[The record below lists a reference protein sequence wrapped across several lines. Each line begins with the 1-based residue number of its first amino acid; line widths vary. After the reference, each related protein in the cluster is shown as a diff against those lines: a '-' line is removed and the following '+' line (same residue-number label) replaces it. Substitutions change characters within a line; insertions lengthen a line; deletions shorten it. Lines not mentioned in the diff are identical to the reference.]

1 MTISQPCFATTI
13 SIVKTSNGC
22 NKGAL
27 NTMVAAS
34 TLRAAAAKPSKHAAG
49 RRIARD
55 QLESLLMPAAK
66 AYLLGYVMDILPA
79 ILKAL
84 IRFVTAE
91 LKRIRASEKR
101 LIEEREIAKE
111 SGQPQPK
118 SGFWA
123 GIKPILSSF
132 YRLPTLLQAIAKAL
146 LVALGPNGMAI
157 SCFLAMAGWR
167 ISETLV
173 WWPIAKYYALK
184 LANPATT
191 SEAHTLRAL
200 QYARV
205 ASTFVASSLSS
216 ALAMMMLQH
225 QSQAAI
231 QAKHASAANSAG
243 APLLTI
249 DTTPGWIPK
258 SLRPSNLG
266 FLSSRLNSGKP
277 TPRIASLAPAGH
289 FLSRLTSLTVPGTP
303 SPHLGPN
310 SGVSPHLP
318 ASPDPKAPASPSAP
332 SQPLPKVSDDA
343 TAPPASPLAS
353 ATQPAAPPVQPAK
366 QSKPALGRPSPTI
379 DLTLF
384 ALVRGMDTLVRAL
397 AAPAAA
403 RKDRLRASTT
413 GATRASAST
422 TRSWISTLLRRT
434 ALGMADQA
442 DGLIFV
448 VCCAQIMWAWF
459 YHPERLPPT
468 YVKWITNLATM
479 DERLLLALRCIR
491 TGKPLTWNYQSKE
504 MSPEGVHLL
513 GSLAEALGH
522 PYEWGDPTRLPNTSA
537 EARQMIAEA
546 RAAHDAGELTEA
558 ADKGPN
564 PGFVLNG
571 AAGPRG
577 RGEMGGMPCE
587 LVHCGTGG
595 ANCYK
600 NALYR
605 WIRGWRMSM
614 AIYFPVHLLPR
625 LLFNPRGFLASP
637 LPNLV
642 KVLTGAARSA
652 AFLATYIVGNWF
664 PICLARSALLPR
676 LFPSVPF
683 NFWDA
688 GIGPG
693 LGSVACG
700 FSIFIEEKRKRAE
713 MALYVA
719 PRALFAMVEGAKPG
733 WLSQGEQTAL
743 WAERLT
749 FGAAVGTVVAAARYR
764 PDLLRGITAAMGWVA
779 RPPGLPASGRNYA
792 RDA

>member
-1 MTISQPCFATTI
+1 
-13 SIVKTSNGC
+13 
-22 NKGAL
+22 
-27 NTMVAAS
+27 MVAAS
-34 TLRAAAAKPSKHAAG
+34 TLRAAAATSPANVAA

-84 IRFVTAE
+84 IRFVTTE
-91 LKRIRASEKR
+91 LKRIRESEKQ
-101 LIEEREIAKE
+101 LIEERKIAKE
-111 SGQPQPK
+111 AGQPRAK
-118 SGFWA
+118 SRWVQSLT
-123 GIKPILSSF
+123 PILPSF
-132 YRLPTLLQAIAKAL
+132 YRLPTLLHAIANAL
-146 LVALGPNGMAI
+146 LVALGSDGMAI
-157 SCFLAMAGWR
+157 SCSLAMAGWR

-184 LANPATT
+184 LANPATS

-200 QYARV
+200 QHARI

-225 QSQAAI
+225 KSQAAI
-231 QAKHASAANSAG
+231 RAKQAAAANAAG
-243 APLLTI
+243 GVPLLTI

-266 FLSSRLNSGKP
+266 FLGRRLNNTSS

-303 SPHLGPN
+303 SPHLGAG
-310 SGVSPHLP
+310 SGVSPNMP
-318 ASPDPKAPASPSAP
+318 ASPDPRTPTSPSATLH
-332 SQPLPKVSDDA
+332 PLPKVSSDA
-343 TAPPASPLAS
+343 TPAPPAEGTP
-353 ATQPAAPPVQPAK
+353 TKRPP
-366 QSKPALGRPSPTI
+366 LGRPSPTI

-384 ALVRGMDTLVRAL
+384 A
-397 AAPAAA
+397 PAAA
-403 RKDRLRASTT
+403 HKDRLRSST
-413 GATRASAST
+413 T
-422 TRSWISTLLRRT
+422 TRSRSSTLLRRL

-442 DGLIFV
+442 EGLVFV
-448 VCCAQIMWAWF
+448 MCCAQIMWAWF

-491 TGKPLTWNYQSKE
+491 TGTPLTWNYQSKR
-504 MSPEGVHLL
+504 MSAEGVHLL
-513 GSLAEALGH
+513 GSLAEELGH
-522 PYEWGDPTRLPNTSA
+522 PYEWGDPTRLPNTAA
-537 EARQMIAEA
+537 EARVMIAQA
-546 RAAHDAGELTEA
+546 RAAAKAAGGSANE
-558 ADKGPN
+558 
-564 PGFVLNG
+564 GFVLNG
-571 AAGPRG
+571 AVGPRG

-595 ANCYK
+595 GNCYK

-605 WIRGWRMSM
+605 WLRGWRMSM
-614 AIYFPVHLLPR
+614 AIYVPVHLLPR
-625 LLFNPRGFLASP
+625 LLFNPRAFLAAP
-637 LPNLV
+637 LPNII

-676 LFPSVPF
+676 LLPSVPF

-688 GIGPG
+688 GLGPG

-719 PRALFAMVEGAKPG
+719 PRALFAMVEGARPG
-733 WLSQGEQTAL
+733 WLSQGEHTAL

-779 RPPGLPASGRNYA
+779 RPPELPASGRNYA
-792 RDA
+792 RSAN

>member
-1 MTISQPCFATTI
+1 
-13 SIVKTSNGC
+13 
-22 NKGAL
+22 
-27 NTMVAAS
+27 MVAAS
-34 TLRAAAAKPSKHAAG
+34 TLRAAAAKPTAKHAAATAAG
-49 RRIARD
+49 RLIAKEH
-55 QLESLLMPAAK
+55 LESLLMPAAK

-101 LIEEREIAKE
+101 LLEERKVAKE
-111 SGQPQPK
+111 SGQPRRKP
-118 SGFWA
+118 GLLD
-123 GIKPILSSF
+123 GLKPILPSF
-132 YRLPTLLQAIAKAL
+132 YRLPSLLHAIAKAL
-146 LVALGPNGMAI
+146 LVALGPNGMAL

-184 LANPATT
+184 LANPATS
-191 SEAHTLRAL
+191 SEAQTMTALRH
-200 QYARV
+200 ARV
-205 ASTFVASSLSS
+205 ASTFVASALSS

-225 QSQAAI
+225 QSEAAME
-231 QAKHASAANSAG
+231 AKKAAAAG

-266 FLSSRLNSGKP
+266 FLSRKLSTGASA
-277 TPRIASLAPAGH
+277 PRIASLAPAGH
-289 FLSRLTSLTVPGTP
+289 FLSRLTSLTVPGSP
-303 SPHLGPN
+303 SPFTSGN
-310 SGVSPHLP
+310 AGVS
-318 ASPDPKAPASPSAP
+318 S
-332 SQPLPKVSDDA
+332 
-343 TAPPASPLAS
+343 
-353 ATQPAAPPVQPAK
+353 
-366 QSKPALGRPSPTI
+366 PALGRPSPTI

-403 RKDRLRASTT
+403 RKDRLRASTSAPSAT
-413 GATRASAST
+413 APRSGASK
-422 TRSWISTLLRRT
+422 LLRRV

-442 DGLIFV
+442 EGLVFV
-448 VCCAQIMWAWF
+448 VCCAQIMWSWF

-479 DERLLLALRCIR
+479 DERLLVALRCIHSR
-491 TGKPLTWNYQSKE
+491 GTPLRWEYQSKK
-504 MSPEGVHLL
+504 MTPNGVGLL
-513 GSLAEALGH
+513 GSLSEALGH

-537 EARQMIAEA
+537 QAREMIATA
-546 RAAHDAGELTEA
+546 RAAAAASGHKPTHPHDV
-558 ADKGPN
+558 
-564 PGFVLNG
+564 PGFILNG

-595 ANCYK
+595 ASCYR

-605 WIRGWRMSM
+605 WIRGFRMSM

-625 LLFNPRGFLASP
+625 LLFNPKGFLASP
-637 LPNLV
+637 LPNLL

-664 PICLARSALLPR
+664 PICLARTALLPR
-676 LFPSVPF
+676 LFPNVPF

-688 GIGPG
+688 GIGPAI
-693 LGSVACG
+693 GSVACG

-719 PRALFAMVEGAKPG
+719 PRALFAMVESARPG

-743 WAERLT
+743 WAERAT
-749 FGAAVGTVVAAARYR
+749 FGAAVGTVVCAARYR

>member
-1 MTISQPCFATTI
+1 
-13 SIVKTSNGC
+13 
-22 NKGAL
+22 
-27 NTMVAAS
+27 MVAAS
-34 TLRAAAAKPSKHAAG
+34 TLRAAAARPGTNASAG
-49 RRIARD
+49 ARRRIARD

-66 AYLLGYVMDILPA
+66 AYLLGYIMDILPA

-84 IRFVTAE
+84 IRFVTTE

-101 LIEEREIAKE
+101 LIEERKIAKE
-111 SGQPQPK
+111 SGQPRSK
-118 SGFWA
+118 TGWLH
-123 GIKPILSSF
+123 GLKPILPSF

-146 LVALGPNGMAI
+146 LVALGSDGMAT

-184 LANPATT
+184 LANPAT
-191 SEAHTLRAL
+191 SSQAHTLRAL
-200 QYARV
+200 QHARI
-205 ASTFVASSLSS
+205 ASTFVASSISS

-225 QSQAAI
+225 KSQAAL
-231 QAKHASAANSAG
+231 QAKQAAAVNNAAG
-243 APLLTI
+243 NVPPLLTI

-258 SLRPSNLG
+258 SLRRSNLG
-266 FLSSRLNSGKP
+266 FLGRRLNNTTS

-303 SPHLGPN
+303 SPHLSNN
-310 SGVSPHLP
+310 SGVSPNIP
-318 ASPDPKAPASPSAP
+318 SSPDPRAPSSPSATL
-332 SQPLPKVSDDA
+332 QPLPKISSDDVS
-343 TAPPASPLAS
+343 APPVSPLPS
-353 ATQPAAPPVQPAK
+353 ATQLSPNEPVQP

-397 AAPAAA
+397 AVPAAA
-403 RKDRLRASTT
+403 SKDRLRTSTI
-413 GATRASAST
+413 GSPSNAKAQS
-422 TRSWISTLLRRT
+422 SWGRTLLRRV

-442 DGLIFV
+442 EGLIFV

-491 TGKPLTWNYQSKE
+491 TGKPLAWDYGSKT
-504 MSPEGVHLL
+504 MAPEGVHLVA
-513 GSLAEALGH
+513 SLAEELGL
-522 PYEWGDPTRLPNTSA
+522 PYEWGDPTRLPNTAA
-537 EARQMIAEA
+537 EARQMVAKA
-546 RAAHDAGELTEA
+546 RAARAAGDGAQPEA
-558 ADKGPN
+558 AEKGPN
-564 PGFVLNG
+564 PGYVLNG
-571 AAGPRG
+571 AVGPRG

-595 ANCYK
+595 GNCYK

-625 LLFNPRGFLASP
+625 LLFNPRGFLSSP
-637 LPNLV
+637 LPNLI
-642 KVLTGAARSA
+642 KVLMGAARSA

-683 NFWDA
+683 SFWDA
-688 GIGPG
+688 GLGPG
-693 LGSVACG
+693 LGSIACG

-719 PRALFAMVEGAKPG
+719 PRALFAMVEGAKPN

-792 RDA
+792 RSAN

>member
-1 MTISQPCFATTI
+1 MAAT
-13 SIVKTSNGC
+13 KTLPQ
-22 NKGAL
+22 KARAKA
-27 NTMVAAS
+27 AAS
-34 TLRAAAAKPSKHAAG
+34 SHATRPIQSANGQSTAMAKA
-49 RRIARD
+49 

-66 AYLLGYVMDILPA
+66 AYLLGYIMDILPA

-84 IRFVTAE
+84 IKYISTE

-101 LIEEREIAKE
+101 LIEERKVAKE
-111 SGQPQPK
+111 FGQPQRKP
-118 SGFWA
+118 GLLD
-123 GIKPILSSF
+123 GLKPILPSF

-157 SCFLAMAGWR
+157 SCLLAMAGWR

-184 LANPATT
+184 LANPATF
-191 SEAHTLRAL
+191 SEKQTLNAL
-200 QYARV
+200 RHARI

-231 QAKHASAANSAG
+231 SAKKAAAASVDG
-243 APLLTI
+243 KTLTI

-266 FLSSRLNSGKP
+266 FLGKRLANSTG
-277 TPRIASLAPAGH
+277 TPRMASLAPAGH
-289 FLSRLTSLTVPGTP
+289 FLSRLTSLTLPGTP
-303 SPHLGPN
+303 APPPPGMP
-310 SGVSPHLP
+310 GVSNMLP
-318 ASPDPKAPASPSAP
+318 ASPDARVPASPTATL
-332 SQPLPKVSDDA
+332 QPLPQISQSGA
-343 TAPPASPLAS
+343 TVPPSSPQPPLSPSSAPAPPAQDKFK
-353 ATQPAAPPVQPAK
+353 T
-366 QSKPALGRPSPTI
+366 PALGRPSPTI

-397 AAPAAA
+397 AAPASA
-403 RKDRLRASTT
+403 RKDRLRALTS
-413 GATRASAST
+413 ASATST
-422 TRSWISTLLRRT
+422 SASSGRT
-434 ALGMADQA
+434 ILKKLALGIADQA
-442 DGLIFV
+442 EGLIFV

-459 YHPERLPPT
+459 YHPERLPPS

-491 TGKPLTWNYQSKE
+491 TGKPLTWNYQSKQ
-504 MSPEGVHLL
+504 MTPEGVHLL
-513 GSLAEALGH
+513 GSLAEELGH
-522 PYEWGDPTRLPNTSA
+522 PYQWGDPTRLPNTSA
-537 EARQMIAEA
+537 EAKAFIAQA
-546 RAAHDAGELTEA
+546 RAQAAEKRAAGAELEN
-558 ADKGPN
+558 GPN

-577 RGEMGGMPCE
+577 RGQMGGMPCE

-595 ANCYK
+595 ASCYK

-625 LLFNPRGFLASP
+625 LLFNPKGFLSSP
-637 LPNLV
+637 VPNLI

-676 LFPSVPF
+676 LFPNIPF

-688 GIGPG
+688 GIGPM
-693 LGSVACG
+693 LGSIACG

-719 PRALFAMVEGAKPG
+719 PRALFAMVESARPG

-749 FGAAVGTVVAAARYR
+749 FGAAVGTVVAAARYK

-779 RPPGLPASGRNYA
+779 RPPGTVSSGRNYA
-792 RDA
+792 RSQ

>member
-1 MTISQPCFATTI
+1 MPN
-13 SIVKTSNGC
+13 SIVARRSGTSTANIR
-22 NKGAL
+22 
-27 NTMVAAS
+27 TS
-34 TLRAAAAKPSKHAAG
+34 SSS
-49 RRIARD
+49 RIAKQ
-55 QLESLLMPAAK
+55 QLEALLMPAAK

-84 IRFVTAE
+84 VKFVTAE
-91 LKRIRASEKR
+91 LKRVRASEKR
-101 LIEEREIAKE
+101 LLEEREVAEE
-111 SGQPQPK
+111 SILAQSKPGILD
-118 SGFWA
+118 GF
-123 GIKPILSSF
+123 KPILPSF

-184 LANPATT
+184 LANPKIS
-191 SEAHTLRAL
+191 SEAQTMSALRH
-200 QYARV
+200 ARI
-205 ASTFVASSLSS
+205 ASTFVAASLSS
-216 ALAMMMLQH
+216 ALALIMLQH
-225 QSQAAI
+225 R
-231 QAKHASAANSAG
+231 SAAADAVEKAAAGGNS
-243 APLLTI
+243 LTI

-258 SLRPSNLG
+258 SLRPSHLG
-266 FLSSRLNSGKP
+266 FLGRRTGNSNQN
-277 TPRIASLAPAGH
+277 TRFASLAPAGH

-303 SPHLGPN
+303 LPGASGGSP
-310 SGVSPHLP
+310 GVPANADAQAPPSPVNT
-318 ASPDPKAPASPSAP
+318 A
-332 SQPLPKVSDDA
+332 QPLPRIDVS
-343 TAPPASPLAS
+343 APPASP
-353 ATQPAAPPVQPAK
+353 QPLQPQDAPKPTKEKAK
-366 QSKPALGRPSPTI
+366 RRALGRSSPTI

-397 AAPAAA
+397 AAPASA
-403 RKDRLRASTT
+403 RKDRLRTAATATT
-413 GATRASAST
+413 SSA
-422 TRSWISTLLRRT
+422 RSKTSTLLRKL

-442 DGLIFV
+442 EGLIFV

-459 YHPERLPPT
+459 YHPERLPPS

-491 TGKPLTWNYQSKE
+491 TSKPLTWNYQSKQ
-504 MSPEGVHLL
+504 MTPEGVHLL
-513 GSLAEALGH
+513 GSLAEELGH
-522 PYEWGDPTRLPNTSA
+522 PYEWGDPTRLPNTLA
-537 EARQMIAEA
+537 EAQKFIAEA
-546 RAAHDAGELTEA
+546 RAAAAKKKAAGEGEDETELK
-558 ADKGPN
+558 KGPN

-595 ANCYK
+595 ASCYK

-625 LLFNPRGFLASP
+625 LLFNPRGFFASP
-637 LPNLV
+637 LANLL
-642 KVLTGAARSA
+642 KVLKGAARSA

-683 NFWDA
+683 TFWDA
-688 GIGPG
+688 GFGPG

-719 PRALFAMVEGAKPG
+719 PRALFAMVESAKPG
-733 WLSQGEQTAL
+733 WLSQGEQAAL
-743 WAERLT
+743 WAERAT

-779 RPPGLPASGRNYA
+779 KPPGVPASGRNYA
-792 RDA
+792 RSQ

>member
-1 MTISQPCFATTI
+1 MA
-13 SIVKTSNGC
+13 V
-22 NKGAL
+22 
-27 NTMVAAS
+27 S
-34 TLRAAAAKPSKHAAG
+34 TARAGPAAKAIRSDVAAAG
-49 RRIARD
+49 RRLQSNARSSAVVRQ
-55 QLESLLMPAAK
+55 QLEALLMPAAK

-84 IRFVTAE
+84 IKFITAE

-101 LIEEREIAKE
+101 LIEERKVAKE
-111 SGQPQPK
+111 TGQPPPK
-118 SGFWA
+118 ASLLTGF
-123 GIKPILSSF
+123 KPILPSF
-132 YRLPTLLQAIAKAL
+132 YRLPTLLQAIAQAL
-146 LVALGPNGMAI
+146 LVALGPNGMAV

-167 ISETLV
+167 FSETLV

-184 LANPATT
+184 LANPATS
-191 SEAHTLRAL
+191 SEAHTRAALRH
-200 QYARV
+200 ARI
-205 ASTFVASSLSS
+205 AATFVASSLSS

-225 QSQAAI
+225 QSQSQAALREK
-231 QAKHASAANSAG
+231 QAAARG
-243 APLLTI
+243 AEDRLLTI
-249 DTTPGWIPK
+249 DTTPGWIPQ

-266 FLSSRLNSGKP
+266 FLGRRLAKSNPS
-277 TPRIASLAPAGH
+277 PRIASLAPAGH

-303 SPHLGPN
+303 SPHLQN
-310 SGVSPHLP
+310 QSGISPGLP
-318 ASPDPKAPASPSAP
+318 ASPDPKAPPSPSATL
-332 SQPLPKVSDDA
+332 QPLPSTSQGA
-343 TAPPASPLAS
+343 LQPPSSLQPPESPLAANLQS
-353 ATQPAAPPVQPAK
+353 QT
-366 QSKPALGRPSPTI
+366 QSKTKTPPLGRPSPTI

-397 AAPAAA
+397 AAPAAP
-403 RKDRLRASTT
+403 RKDRLGASN
-413 GATRASAST
+413 GAASSSSK
-422 TRSWISTLLRRT
+422 RSSTLLRRI
-434 ALGMADQA
+434 ALGLADQA
-442 DGLIFV
+442 EGLIFV

-459 YHPERLPPT
+459 YHPERLPPS

-491 TGKPLTWNYQSKE
+491 TGKPLTWNYQSKQ
-504 MSPEGVHLL
+504 MTPEGVHLL
-513 GSLAEALGH
+513 GSLAEELGH
-522 PYEWGDPTRLPNTSA
+522 PYEWGDPTRLPNTAA
-537 EARQMIAEA
+537 EARLLILEA
-546 RAAHDAGELTEA
+546 RAKNQAGGAE
-558 ADKGPN
+558 DKTKGSE

-587 LVHCGTGG
+587 LVHCGVGG

-625 LLFNPRGFLASP
+625 LLFNPRAFLSSP
-637 LPNLV
+637 LRNLV

-652 AFLATYIVGNWF
+652 AFLATFIVGNWF

-688 GIGPG
+688 GLGPR
-693 LGSVACG
+693 LGSIACG

-719 PRALFAMVEGAKPG
+719 PRALFAMVEGVRPG
-733 WLSQGEQTAL
+733 WLSQGEHSAL

-749 FGAAVGTVVAAARYR
+749 FGAAVGVVVAAGRYR

-792 RDA
+792 RSQT

>member
-1 MTISQPCFATTI
+1 
-13 SIVKTSNGC
+13 
-22 NKGAL
+22 
-27 NTMVAAS
+27 MVAAS
-34 TLRAAAAKPSKHAAG
+34 TLRAAAAKPSNNAAR

-84 IRFVTAE
+84 IRFVTTE
-91 LKRIRASEKR
+91 LKRIRESEKR
-101 LIEEREIAKE
+101 LIEERNIAKE
-111 SGQPQPK
+111 SGQPRPK
-118 SGFWA
+118 SGLLD
-123 GIKPILSSF
+123 GLKPILPSF

-146 LVALGPNGMAI
+146 LVALGSDGMAI
-157 SCFLAMAGWR
+157 SCFLAMAGWK

-184 LANPATT
+184 LTNPDT
-191 SEAHTLRAL
+191 SSQAHALRAL
-200 QYARV
+200 RHARI

-225 QSQAAI
+225 KSQAAI
-231 QAKHASAANSAG
+231 RAKQAAANSSAG
-243 APLLTI
+243 GVPLLTI
-249 DTTPGWIPK
+249 DTTPGWIPR

-266 FLSSRLNSGKP
+266 FLGRRLNGNTS

-303 SPHLGPN
+303 SPHFGNN
-310 SGVSPHLP
+310 SGVSPIIP
-318 ASPDPKAPASPSAP
+318 ASLDPKTPASPSTTL
-332 SQPLPKVSDDA
+332 QPLPKIPSDDA
-343 TAPPASPLAS
+343 SAPPTSPLPS
-353 ATQPAAPPVQPAK
+353 APQQK
-366 QSKPALGRPSPTI
+366 QSKPPLGRPSPTI

-403 RKDRLRASTT
+403 RKDRLRTSTT
-413 GATRASAST
+413 ASPSNATS
-422 TRSWISTLLRRT
+422 RSRGSTLLRRV

-442 DGLIFV
+442 EGLIFV

-479 DERLLLALRCIR
+479 DERLLLALRCCR

-504 MSPEGVHLL
+504 VSPEGVHLL
-513 GSLAEALGH
+513 GSLAEELGH
-522 PYEWGDPTRLPNTSA
+522 PYEWGDPTRLPNTAA
-537 EARQMIAEA
+537 EARTMIAQA
-546 RAAHDAGELTEA
+546 RAAKAAGALTEA

-564 PGFVLNG
+564 PGYVLNG
-571 AAGPRG
+571 ATGPRG

-595 ANCYK
+595 GNCYK

-625 LLFNPRGFLASP
+625 LLFNPRGFLSSP
-637 LPNLV
+637 LPNLI

-652 AFLATYIVGNWF
+652 AFLATYIVGNWL

-688 GIGPG
+688 GLGPG

-700 FSIFIEEKRKRAE
+700 LSIFIEEKRKRAE

-792 RDA
+792 RDAN

>member
-1 MTISQPCFATTI
+1 MAAT
-13 SIVKTSNGC
+13 
-22 NKGAL
+22 
-27 NTMVAAS
+27 NTLPPRAKAAP
-34 TLRAAAAKPSKHAAG
+34 THAAR
-49 RRIARD
+49 RRIQRNTTRSTAVAKA

-66 AYLLGYVMDILPA
+66 AYLLGYIMDILPA

-84 IRFVTAE
+84 IKYITTE

-101 LIEEREIAKE
+101 LIEERKVAKE
-111 SGQPQPK
+111 SGQPRRKP
-118 SGFWA
+118 GLLD
-123 GIKPILSSF
+123 GLKPILPSF

-184 LANPATT
+184 LANPATS
-191 SEAHTLRAL
+191 SEKQTLNAL
-200 QYARV
+200 RHARI

-225 QSQAAI
+225 QSQAALT
-231 QAKHASAANSAG
+231 AKKADTEAVDG
-243 APLLTI
+243 KMLTI

-266 FLSSRLNSGKP
+266 FLGRRLANSTS

-303 SPHLGPN
+303 APPPPGVP
-310 SGVSPHLP
+310 GVSNLLST
-318 ASPDPKAPASPSAP
+318 SPDPRAPASPTATL
-332 SQPLPKVSDDA
+332 QPLPQTQSGAAVPPSSPQPPPSPSS
-343 TAPPASPLAS
+343 APLPALS
-353 ATQPAAPPVQPAK
+353 AQEK
-366 QSKPALGRPSPTI
+366 SKTPALGRPSPTI

-397 AAPAAA
+397 AAPASA
-403 RKDRLRASTT
+403 RKDRLRAST
-413 GATRASAST
+413 SSPSSST
-422 TRSWISTLLRRT
+422 SSGRT
-434 ALGMADQA
+434 ILKRLALGVADQA
-442 DGLIFV
+442 EGLIFV

-459 YHPERLPPT
+459 YHPERLPPS

-504 MSPEGVHLL
+504 MTPEGVHLL
-513 GSLAEALGH
+513 GSLAEELGH

-537 EARQMIAEA
+537 EAKAFIAEA
-546 RAAHDAGELTEA
+546 RTQAAAKKAAGGDLEQ
-558 ADKGPN
+558 GPN

-595 ANCYK
+595 ASCYK

-625 LLFNPRGFLASP
+625 LLFNPKGFLSSP
-637 LPNLV
+637 VPNLI

-664 PICLARSALLPR
+664 PICLARSALLSR

-683 NFWDA
+683 NFWD
-688 GIGPG
+688 GG
-693 LGSVACG
+693 LGP
-700 FSIFIEEKRKRAE
+700 
-713 MALYVA
+713 ALGS
-719 PRALFAMVEGAKPG
+719 P
-733 WLSQGEQTAL
+733 
-743 WAERLT
+743 
-749 FGAAVGTVVAAARYR
+749 
-764 PDLLRGITAAMGWVA
+764 
-779 RPPGLPASGRNYA
+779 
-792 RDA
+792 